1 MSDPLRVLGTVW
13 DEDKINVVDAARG
26 DFELTLKR
34 LNFVMLKF
42 QPRVAVKIKWDEAER
57 CILMDSD
64 TFHLDGLERLDVSK
78 TISVDVEGRM
88 AVVPEGKGGM
98 RLKGSVAFVTS
109 GQIPRVLRLTPG
121 RALKV
126 AGTAINAQ
134 ILEYVKLKFLGPLIG
149 ALRGWEAKSKA
160 SLLDD
165 APSKTSSS

>member
-64 TFHLDGLERLDVSK
+64 TFHLDGLERRPRPDHPMNSSGGGAQPMTLTLQPPCRPRRLQDHQRRRRR
-78 TISVDVEGRM
+78 THGRGTRGQGRHAAEG
-88 AVVPEGKGGM
+88 
-98 RLKGSVAFVTS
+98 
-109 GQIPRVLRLTPG
+109 
-121 RALKV
+121 
-126 AGTAINAQ
+126 
-134 ILEYVKLKFLGPLIG
+134 
-149 ALRGWEAKSKA
+149 
-160 SLLDD
+160 
-165 APSKTSSS
+165 